1 MAKKIRVVLV
11 DDHQLLRAGLK
22 LLLEANSLIE
32 VVGEAADG
40 LEAIKL
46 LEKVVADVAVIDLS
60 MPHMDGL
67 SCIKEIKSR
76 GIDVNVVILTMHE
89 DEHYVKEV
97 MGAGAMA
104 YVPKASA
111 DTELFQAIKTVASGK
126 MYLSQQDTQALLT
139 LLLST
144 SEEPKKENKD
154 PYRVLSVRERQ
165 VLTLLAYGYSNGEIA
180 ADLFL
185 SSKTVDTYKARIM
198 EKLNFTHKREMVT
211 YALKYNLLS

>member
-1 MAKKIRVVLV
+1 MAQKIRVVLV

-46 LEKVVADVAVIDLS
+46 LEKVVADVAVIDLA

-67 SCIKEIKSR
+67 SCIKELKSR
-76 GIDVNVVILTMHE
+76 NIAVNIVVLTMHE

-97 MGAGAMA
+97 MRSGAMA

-111 DTELFQAIKTVASGK
+111 DTELFQAIKTVAGGK
-126 MYLSQQDTQALLT
+126 IYLSQQDTQALLT
-139 LLLST
+139 LLLT
-144 SEEPKKENKD
+144 DTETPNTKEND
-154 PYRVLSVRERQ
+154 PYRVLSARERE
-165 VLTLLAYGYSNGEIA
+165 VLKLLAYGYSNGEIA

>member
-46 LEKVVADVAVIDLS
+46 LENIAADVAVIDLS

-67 SCIKEIKSR
+67 ACIKEIKSR

-111 DTELFQAIKTVASGK
+111 DTELFQAIKTVAGGQ

-144 SEEPKKENKD
+144 PEEPKKENKD

-185 SSKTVDTYKARIM
+185 SSKTIDTYKARIM
-198 EKLNFTHKREMVT
+198 EKLNFTHKREMVS

>member
-1 MAKKIRVVLV
+1 MTKKIRVVLV

-46 LEKVVADVAVIDLS
+46 LENIAADVAVIDLS

-67 SCIKEIKSR
+67 ACIKEIKSR

-111 DTELFQAIKTVASGK
+111 DTELFQAIKTVAGGQ
-126 MYLSQQDTQALLT
+126 MYLSQHDTQALLT

-144 SEEPKKENKD
+144 PEEPKKENKD

-185 SSKTVDTYKARIM
+185 SSKTIDTYKARIM
-198 EKLNFTHKREMVT
+198 EKLNFTHKREMVS

>member
-46 LEKVVADVAVIDLS
+46 LENIAADVAVIDLS

-67 SCIKEIKSR
+67 ACIKEIKSR

-111 DTELFQAIKTVASGK
+111 DTELFQAIKTVAGGQ
-126 MYLSQQDTQALLT
+126 MYLSQHDTQALLT

-144 SEEPKKENKD
+144 PEEPKKENKD

-185 SSKTVDTYKARIM
+185 SSKTIDTYKARIM
-198 EKLNFTHKREMVT
+198 EKLNFTHKREMVS

>member
-1 MAKKIRVVLV
+1 MIKKIKVVLV

-46 LEKVVADVAVIDLS
+46 LEKVAADVAVIDLS

-76 GIDVNVVILTMHE
+76 GLAINIVILTMHE

-111 DTELFQAIKTVASGK
+111 DTELFQAIKTVAAGK

-139 LLLST
+139 LLLADT
-144 SEEPKKENKD
+144 EKPKTENND
-154 PYRVLSVRERQ
+154 PYRVLSVRERE

-198 EKLNFTHKREMVT
+198 EKLHFTHKREMVS

>member
-1 MAKKIRVVLV
+1 MTKKIRVVLV

-46 LEKVVADVAVIDLS
+46 LENIAADVAVIDLS

-111 DTELFQAIKTVASGK
+111 DTELFQAIKTVAGGQ
-126 MYLSQQDTQALLT
+126 MYLSQHDTQALLT

-144 SEEPKKENKD
+144 PEEPKKENKD

-185 SSKTVDTYKARIM
+185 SSKTIDTYKARIM
-198 EKLNFTHKREMVT
+198 EKLNFTHKREMVS